1 PSMKEIRA
9 EIEIAAP
16 AERVWRVLTEFGSF
30 PDWNSFLA
38 VPAGA
43 ATPGARLTV
52 RITPVGRRPMTFR
65 PIVEVATP
73 SRELRWLGRL
83 GIPGLFDGR
92 HRFEIIPLADG
103 RVRFV
108 QSEEFRGILV
118 GLVLGKGLTDATR
131 AGFEHMNLALRE
143 RAEAGTIPAPPV
155 A

>member
-1 PSMKEIRA
+1 MKEIRT
-9 EIEIAAP
+9 EVEIAAP
-16 AERVWRVLTEFGSF
+16 AERVWKVLTEFGAF
-30 PDWNSFLA
+30 PEWNSFLT
-38 VPAGA
+38 VQSGA

-52 RITPVGRRPMTFR
+52 TITPVGRRPMTFR
-65 PIVEVATP
+65 PTVEVATP

-92 HRFEIIPLADG
+92 HRFEIVPLPDG

-118 GLVLGKGLTDATR
+118 GLVLSTGLANATR
-131 AGFEHMNLALRE
+131 AGFIRMNGALRE
-143 RAEAGTIPAPPV
+143 RAEAGTVGAPSV